1 MTSTKHIT
9 LFCILLMTL
18 VSNTTFAA
26 GDVSLTYS
34 TNKKSYFSVSIPDDW
49 KVNVGFEIATSKMP
63 KGTTPKP
70 RLITLIPNDNSRL
83 WFGMWV
89 PDSVANV
96 KQAKEY
102 LKQFRGFFVQ
112 NPVTKKTIKSK
123 VNGMNVTTVVGE
135 GERDGEI
142 VDIAI
147 AVFQVTKKN
156 VGIAIYIGPP
166 ESTQLHRHEL
176 KAMMKSIRP
185 AG

>member
-1 MTSTKHIT
+1 MTNTKHIT

-18 VSNTTFAA
+18 VSNTTFAE

-34 TNKKSYFSVSIPDDW
+34 TNNKSYFSVSIPDDW
-49 KVNVGFEIATSKMP
+49 KVNVGFEIAASEMP
-63 KGTTPKP
+63 KGMTSKP

-89 PDSVANV
+89 PDSVVNL
-96 KQAKEY
+96 KEAKEY
-102 LKQFRGFFVQ
+102 LKQFRGFFVE
-112 NPVTKKTIKSK
+112 NPVTKKTINSK

-166 ESTQLHRHEL
+166 ESTKMHTHEL
-176 KAMMKSIRP
+176 DAMMKSIRP

>member
-9 LFCILLMTL
+9 FFCILLMTL
-18 VSNTTFAA
+18 VTNTTFAE

-34 TNKKSYFSVSIPDDW
+34 TNKKSYFSISIPDDW
-49 KVNVGFEIATSKMP
+49 KVNVGFEIAASEMP
-63 KGTTPKP
+63 KGQTPKP
-70 RLITLIPNDNSRL
+70 RLITFIPNDSSRL

-89 PDSVANV
+89 PDSVSNL
-96 KQAKEY
+96 KEAKEY

-123 VNGMNVTTVVGE
+123 SNGIDVTTVIGE

-142 VDIAI
+142 VDIA
-147 AVFQVTKKN
+147 VVLFQATKKN
-156 VGIAIYIGPP
+156 MGVAIYIAPP
-166 ESTQLHRHEL
+166 ESTRLHRHEL
-176 KAMMKSIRP
+176 DAMVDSIRP

>member
-9 LFCILLMTL
+9 LFCITLMTL
-18 VSNTTFAA
+18 VTNTTFAE

-34 TNKKSYFSVSIPDDW
+34 TNNKSYFSVSIPDDW
-49 KVNVGFEIATSKMP
+49 KVNVGFEVAASKMP
-63 KGTTPKP
+63 KGKTPKP
-70 RLITLIPNDNSRL
+70 RIITMLPNDNSRL

-89 PDSVANV
+89 PNSVADL

-102 LKQFRGFFVQ
+102 LKKFRGFFVQ

-123 VNGMNVTTVVGE
+123 VNGMDVTTVIGE
-135 GERDGEI
+135 GERDGKI

-147 AVFQVTKKN
+147 VLFQATKKN
-156 VGIAIYIGPP
+156 IGVAIYIGPP
-166 ESTQLHRHEL
+166 ESTKLHSNVL
-176 KAMMKSIRP
+176 KTIVESIRP

>member
-18 VSNTTFAA
+18 VTNNTFAE

-34 TNKKSYFSVSIPDDW
+34 TNKKSYFSISIPDDW
-49 KVNVGFEIATSKMP
+49 KVNVGFEVAASEMP
-63 KGTTPKP
+63 KGQTPKP
-70 RLITLIPNDNSRL
+70 RLITLVPNDNSRL

-89 PDSVANV
+89 PDSIANL
-96 KQAKEY
+96 KEAKEY

-123 VNGMNVTTVVGE
+123 VNGMDVTTVVGE

-142 VDIAI
+142 VDIA
-147 AVFQVTKKN
+147 VVLFQAMKKKM
-156 VGIAIYIGPP
+156 GIAIYIGPP
-166 ESTQLHRHEL
+166 ESTKLHRHNIR
-176 KAMMKSIRP
+176 AMVKSIRP

>member
-1 MTSTKHIT
+1 MTISKHIT

-18 VSNTTFAA
+18 VTNTTFAE

-34 TNKKSYFSVSIPDDW
+34 TNKKSYFSISIPDDW
-49 KVNVGFEIATSKMP
+49 KVNVGFEVAASEMP
-63 KGTTPKP
+63 KGQTPKP
-70 RLITLIPNDNSRL
+70 RLITMLPNDNSHL

-89 PDSVANV
+89 PDSVANL

-123 VNGMNVTTVVGE
+123 VNGMDATTVIGE
-135 GERDGEI
+135 GERNGEI
-142 VDIAI
+142 VDV
-147 AVFQVTKKN
+147 AVILFQVTKKN
-156 VGIAIYIGPP
+156 MGVAIYIGPP
-166 ESTQLHRHEL
+166 ESTKLHRHNL
-176 KAMMKSIRP
+176 KAILKSIRP